1 MSTISD
7 TRELC
12 DRFLELVL
20 ADPDL
25 LDLEFAAVLASWN
38 ARPPG
43 APPKLAR
50 RAGWGSR
57 RRRAVLPSGRYQRM
71 TRPHVDRWH
80 RTAARSPPAL
90 LIEGVVDSGRSA

>member
-7 TRELC
+7 TRELH

-20 ADPDL
+20 GDPDL

-50 RAGWGSR
+50 RAGRGSR
-57 RRRAVLPSGRYQRM
+57 RRRAVLPSGRYQPAARSE
-71 TRPHVDRWH
+71 VDSWH
-80 RTAARSPPAL
+80 LTAARSPPAFAHRR
-90 LIEGVVDSGRSA
+90 GS